1 MKLSQ
6 VTIDASAHEQGQW
19 IDDIPEMGDLR
30 LRVRGIGNA
39 DWKRHAS
46 KLASAIPREKKRGG
60 IIDPEAQDS
69 IATTCLINACLI
81 DWDGLT
87 DDDDKP
93 IAYSKAKAKELLED
107 PALRRFRDAVLWA
120 ANMAGDSTAA
130 KKEDV
135 AGN

>member
-6 VTIDASAHEQGQW
+6 VAIDASAHEQGQW

-39 DWKRHAS
+39 DWKRHSS
-46 KLASAIPREKKRGG
+46 KLATAIPRENKRGG
-60 IIDPEAQDS
+60 IVAPEAQDT
-69 IATTCLINACLI
+69 ITTSCLINTCLI

-93 IAYSKAKAKELLED
+93 IPYSKEKAKELLED

-120 ANMAGDSTAA
+120 ANVVGDSALA